1 MLNSVVLMG
10 RLTANPVLRV
20 TTSGKNVCSFTLAVD
35 RGITK
40 GGERK
45 ADFIPVV
52 VWENSALFVEKYFL
66 KGSMIAVEGS
76 LQSRKYEDKGG
87 DMRTAFEVIA
97 KEVSFCGERVT
108 AKEEYKPVHNEGG
121 YSTAGFD
128 DFEEIVVP
136 EEEM

>member
-10 RLTANPVLRV
+10 RLTANPVLRD
-20 TTSGKNVCSFTLAVD
+20 TTSGKKVCSFTLAVD

-87 DMRTAFEVIA
+87 DMRTAYEGIA
-97 KEVSFCGERVT
+97 REVSFCGDKLT
-108 AKEEYKPVHNEGG
+108 AKEEYNPVHNEGG

>member
-52 VWENSALFVEKYFL
+52 AWENTALFVEKYFL

-87 DMRTAFEVIA
+87 DMRTAYEVIA
-97 KEVSFCGERVT
+97 KEVSFCGDKLT